1 MWNFAKYEWSRWIKT
16 PMLWIF
22 FGVVTLLVVGATSSD
37 NISIGGSIGSVKKN
51 SPYVIQSFY
60 GVLSILGLL
69 MSAAFMSAT
78 ANRDFSSGMYQF
90 IFTSPIRR
98 RDYYFGK
105 FLGAYLISIIPLLGV
120 SIGILIGPWMPW
132 IQEGR
137 IGPVHWGGH
146 LHGLLSFAIPNTFIA
161 GSIMYTLAVTFRSN
175 LISFVGAMVILV
187 FYALSGTY
195 LDDMEK
201 EWLANILD
209 PFGERPFS
217 TLTKYMTVDERNTMS
232 IPLSGQMLLNRLV
245 WMGLALLL
253 VIFNYSRF
261 QMGEPTSRKR
271 KSSPDNSDEAASSL
285 PTFDTIRS
293 FQPTLTNRMSFSSW
307 WHMLKF
313 ELVAIV
319 RNQTFIIIVIIGII
333 NLTANLSSFTVNYGN
348 SQYPVTYEVIDRI
361 RGGFYLFMMA
371 IIVFYSGVLVW
382 KERDAKVAEIADAT
396 PVRTVSIYT
405 SKLVALLLS
414 LAIVQVLNIITG
426 MVTQTLM
433 GYYDY
438 KLMVYIQFLLVLDM
452 LDFTYLSI
460 LAILLH
466 YVINNRY
473 VAYFAF
479 IGFII
484 VNSFIWSVLRINTNM
499 VSFGSTSGSTYSDM
513 NGFGPFVPGLVGFH
527 TYWILFVGLLA
538 FASYYFYIRGK
549 ETAMRW
555 RIKTA
560 RERFVQTRFAFFS
573 WGLLFALS
581 AGWVYYNTQILN
593 PYFSSRQSEK
603 NAVAYEQQFKM
614 YQGIPQPRWVD
625 FEFTI
630 DIHPYDRDLKV
641 KVDALI
647 VNKSK
652 VPIDTIHFTLPTLV
666 KNMQIEIP
674 GGTLVLEMK
683 DLRYRKYALQTSMMS
698 GDTVPITITSERI
711 TKGFQNNT
719 SYLEITHNG
728 TFFNNMDVMPI
739 IGYDKGREISDKNKR
754 IKLGLPPRDRMPALD
769 HSDLHARRNHFLIE
783 DSDWVTMR
791 TTISTSADQ
800 VAIAPGSLIRQ
811 WTEDGRNHF
820 RYELDHPSIN
830 FYSFISANYEVA
842 RERWKDIDLE
852 VYYIKGHE
860 YNVPNMLSSMRRSL
874 AYFTENFG
882 PYYHKQCRIIEF
894 PRYSSF
900 AQAFPGTMPY
910 SEGIGFITDLR
921 KVEEEDIDLVFYV
934 VAHEM
939 GHQYWAHQLIGANM
953 QGSIMMSEC
962 FTQYAALMVMEQL
975 YGKDKMH
982 QFLRYEMN
990 GYLRGRGSELEA
1002 ERPVKLVENQGYIY
1016 YQKGSVVM
1024 YYLKEMIGE
1033 DKVNEALRDL
1043 LQQYAYQP
1051 PPYPTSVDAV
1061 DAFRRVT
1068 PDSLQYL
1075 IDDLFER
1082 IIIFDNRVVDATYTS
1097 VEDEYEVRI
1106 KTRSEKFEADSLGSE
1121 NLIPIQDY
1129 IDIAIFAKPE
1139 GNAKF
1144 GQPLLYNRTR
1154 IDQKE
1159 NEFVYRVKEKPH
1171 TVGIDPYNYL
1181 IDRLPVDNTKK
1192 VVLKE

>member
-1 MWNFAKYEWSRWIKT
+1 MWNFAKYEWKRWVRT

-22 FGVVTLLVVGATSSD
+22 FGVITLLVMGATSSD

-51 SPYVIQSFY
+51 SPFVVQNFY
-60 GVLSILGLL
+60 GVMSIFGLL

-78 ANRDFSSGMYQF
+78 ANRDFSTGMYQF

-105 FLGAYLISIIPLLGV
+105 FFGAFLVSIIPLLGV
-120 SIGILIGPWMPW
+120 TLGVLIGPYMPW
-132 IQEGR
+132 AQEVR
-137 IGPVHWGGH
+137 FGPVYWSGH
-146 LHGLLSFAIPNTFIA
+146 IQGIISFAIPNAFIT

-175 LISFVGAMVILV
+175 LIAFVGAMVILV

-195 LDDMEK
+195 LEDMEK
-201 EWLANILD
+201 EWLANLLD
-209 PFGERPFS
+209 PFGERPMN
-217 TLTKYMTVDERNTMS
+217 TITKYLTVDERNTTAVA
-232 IPLSGQMLLNRLV
+232 LTGQLLVNRLV
-245 WMGLALLL
+245 WMGLAIIL

-261 QMGEPTSRKR
+261 RMGEPISRKKNI
-271 KSSPDNSDEAASSL
+271 KSVDSPESEVAK
-285 PTFDTIRS
+285 PTFDTIRN
-293 FQPTLTNRMSFSSW
+293 FQPAQGKGLGLVAW
-307 WHMLKF
+307 WHMLRF
-313 ELVAIV
+313 ELASIV
-319 RNQTFIIIVIIGII
+319 RNQTFIILVIIGIL
-333 NLTANLSSFTVNYGN
+333 NLSANLSSFTVNYGN

-396 PVRTVSIYT
+396 PVKTFSIYT
-405 SKLVALLLS
+405 SKVGALLIS
-414 LAIVQVLNIITG
+414 LAIVQVLNILTG
-426 MVTQTLM
+426 IITQTLM
-433 GYYDY
+433 GYYDF
-438 KLMVYIQFLLVLDM
+438 KILVYIQSLLVLDM

-460 LAILLH
+460 LAVLLH
-466 YVINNRY
+466 YLINNRY
-473 VAYFAF
+473 IAYFAF
-479 IGFII
+479 IGFVI

-499 VSFGSTSGSTYSDM
+499 VSFGSTPGSTYSDM
-513 NGFGPFVPGLVGFH
+513 NGFGPFVPGLLGFH
-527 TYWILFVGLLA
+527 TYWLLFAGILI
-538 FASYYFYIRGK
+538 FATYYFYVRGK
-549 ETAMRW
+549 ETAFRW
-555 RIKTA
+555 RLRQA
-560 RERFVQTRFAFFS
+560 GERFSQSRYTFFTF
-573 WGLLFALS
+573 GALFVMS
-581 AGWVYYNTQILN
+581 AAWVYYNTQIVN

-603 NAVAYEQQFKM
+603 NAVAYEQQFKQ
-614 YQGIPQPRWVD
+614 YEGIPQPRWVD

-630 DIHPYDRDLKV
+630 DIHPYDRDLLV
-641 KVDALI
+641 KADALI
-647 VNKSK
+647 VNKSN
-652 VPIDTIHFTLPTLV
+652 VPIDTLHFTLPTLV
-666 KNMQIEIP
+666 KNMQINIP
-674 GGTLVLEMK
+674 DGSLALDAK
-683 DLRYRKYALQTSMMS
+683 DLKYRKYALSTPMMP
-698 GDTVPITITSERI
+698 GDTLQIQITAERI
-711 TKGFQNNT
+711 TMGFQNTT
-719 SYLEITHNG
+719 SFLQITHNG
-728 TFFNNMDVMPI
+728 TFFNNMDIMPYM
-739 IGYDKGREISDKNKR
+739 GYSNDQEITDKNKR
-754 IKLGLPPRDRMPALD
+754 IKLGLPPRDRAPRLD
-769 HSDLHARRNHFLIE
+769 PQDLHARRNHFLLG

-800 VAIAPGSLIRQ
+800 MAVAPGSLLKQ
-811 WTEDGRNHF
+811 WSENGRNYF
-820 RYELDHPSIN
+820 RYEMDHPSLN
-830 FYSFISANYEVA
+830 FYSFISSNYEVA
-842 RERWKDIDLE
+842 RERWQDIDLE

-874 AYFTENFG
+874 EYFTENFG

-939 GHQYWAHQLIGANM
+939 GHQYWAHQLIGAMM

-982 QFLRYEMN
+982 KFLRYEMN

-1043 LQQYAYQP
+1043 LTQFAYQP
-1051 PPYPTSVDAV
+1051 PPYPTSVDALE
-1061 DAFRRVT
+1061 AFKKVT

-1082 IIIFDNRVVDATYTS
+1082 IILFDNRVVDATY
-1097 VEDEYEVRI
+1097 DEIDDVFEVRI
-1106 KTRSEKFEADSLGSE
+1106 KTSSEKFEADSLGTE
-1121 NLIPIQDY
+1121 TLIPIQDY

-1139 GNAKF
+1139 GKAKF
-1144 GQPLLYNRTR
+1144 GQPLVYERIK

-1159 NEFVYRVKEKPH
+1159 NEFVYKVKQKPH

-1181 IDRLPVDNTKK
+1181 IDRLPLDNTKK